1 MFSDPLVT
9 MVGAT
14 IFLGKKH
21 SLLIHNI
28 IKFMFIFIFRHILKG
43 EEKVKKGVRLN

>member
-1 MFSDPLVT
+1 MIFFLVVMFSDPLVT

-21 SLLIHNI
+21 SLF
-28 IKFMFIFIFRHILKG
+28 IKVIR
-43 EEKVKKGVRLN
+43 